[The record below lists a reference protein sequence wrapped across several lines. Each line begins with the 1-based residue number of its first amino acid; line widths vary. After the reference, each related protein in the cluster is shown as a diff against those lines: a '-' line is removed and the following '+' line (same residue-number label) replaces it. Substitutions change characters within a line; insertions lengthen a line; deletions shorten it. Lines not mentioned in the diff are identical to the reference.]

1 MWAKRR
7 ILDSLI
13 FLCAVLLGLMV
24 LRLAQPKIQDAF
36 AEEAGGDYIKWVSFD
51 IPMTALKAAMQA
63 ALDSK
68 SAAVIDCVLNID
80 EMVRPMVSAGSAI
93 TDFLLD

>member
-36 AEEAGGDYIKWVSFD
+36 AEEAGGDYKIGRASCRERV
-51 IPMTALKAAMQA
+51 
-63 ALDSK
+63 
-68 SAAVIDCVLNID
+68 
-80 EMVRPMVSAGSAI
+80 
-93 TDFLLD
+93 